1 MTLVLGVIFR
11 LASSALKLKWIG
23 STSTSTGFA
32 LKYATTP
39 AVAAKVRVGTNTSS
53 PSVRRAASRERCS
66 AAVHELTARA
76 WRTPIKRANAS
87 SKHRV
92 LGPVVIQP
100 LSNVSVTARIA
111 SSPMEGTWKGTDF
124 VVVEVVID
132 VISPDA

>member
-1 MTLVLGVIFR
+1 MP
-11 LASSALKLKWIG
+11 SWDSAFQC
-23 STSTSTGFA
+23 FA
-32 LKYATTP
+32 LCTLQYLTTS

-53 PSVRRAASRERCS
+53 PSLSRAASRERCS